1 MYIVYYD
8 ARDKAL
14 TTKVRGLLS
23 FHNQESVEIELE
35 YGQVKDPNINYF
47 ILDEVDVFGV
57 LPQVYYRHLHLPF
70 FTKRIGGIDE
80 LKEHLNSV

>member
-14 TTKVRGLLS
+14 TTEVRGLLS

-35 YGQVKDPNINYF
+35 YGQVKDPNTNYF
-47 ILDEVDVFGV
+47 LLDDVNVFGV
-57 LPQVYYRHLHLPF
+57 LPQVYLRQLKLPF
-70 FTKRIGGIDE
+70 YTKRIGGIDE
-80 LKEHLNSV
+80 LKEHLNSL